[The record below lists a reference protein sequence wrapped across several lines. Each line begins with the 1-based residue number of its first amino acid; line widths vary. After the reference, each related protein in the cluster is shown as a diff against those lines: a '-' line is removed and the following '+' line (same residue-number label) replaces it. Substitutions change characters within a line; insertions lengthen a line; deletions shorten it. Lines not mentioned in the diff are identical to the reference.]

1 MEGFS
6 MARRNKILVPEA
18 RQALDDLKAQVAGTM
33 KAEDAKFE
41 TAKEIGVPL
50 SKGYN
55 GGLTTREAGKVG
67 GRLGGGMVRELVKMA
82 QESLRK
88 Q

>member
-1 MEGFS
+1 
-6 MARRNKILVPEA
+6 MARSNKILVPES
-18 RQALDDLKAQVAGTM
+18 RNALDDLKAQVAGTM

-50 SKGYN
+50 NKGYN
-55 GGLTTREAGKVG
+55 GNLSTREAGKIG
-67 GRLGGGMVRELVKMA
+67 GKLGGNMVKELVRMA
-82 QESLRK
+82 QETLRK